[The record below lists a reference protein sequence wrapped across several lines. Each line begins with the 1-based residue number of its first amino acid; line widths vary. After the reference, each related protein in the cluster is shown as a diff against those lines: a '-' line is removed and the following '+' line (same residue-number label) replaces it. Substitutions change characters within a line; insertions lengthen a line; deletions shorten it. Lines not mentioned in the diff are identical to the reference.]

1 MSELETIASLKQQVN
16 EFRLS
21 EAALTQLETLLS
33 ASFEAPYRPEEL
45 VALASMVAGEAARA
59 LGALHGAFFLAERG
73 TARLIAVF
81 GSEMPTATIRF
92 APGEGLTGQAIQ
104 AQELLLFDNIPLPV
118 GSSLGKVTANCYLAV
133 SPLLFGGE
141 LYGVIELASIDP
153 FQPFEIQLL
162 EKMSRKVAFFLHL
175 RRQFQQVQ
183 EGQRTLEAEFSPQ
196 NVREAAT
203 TQADR
208 SQVSVQMVAGQPLA
222 PPENLARYQELNVQN
237 RELQVNAADLQEKLN
252 VAHRIIR
259 NYEQERQGQP
269 DLFSFEDIFAQAMAS
284 ATASYE
290 DQLAVAKAELSA
302 AQQQLIG
309 LTEQIGALT
318 AQLTAEAQI
327 AQAASL
333 KADGLA
339 HAMANAEA
347 NLASVEQKLAEVQ
360 TALTEGEAR
369 EAGLTGQLLQIEA
382 ELAEL
387 AEQLRQTE
395 LAREVAELVAES
407 ASREASEANAIR
419 QTLVLEN
426 KALGEQLLVAQQA
439 NTALEFSLG
448 ELQRSMAS
456 QMADLAA
463 QLASAQAQIATLEAA
478 SGEIHQD
485 LKREIADLQNQ
496 LAAAHQ
502 QVLALT
508 AELAETIR
516 TMDDRLAQTNKI
528 DQQHSAQATV
538 EITEMRARLA
548 SADTKCQA
556 QQLAIDQ
563 LTHIAQD
570 YEAQLKQAHQAIL
583 AKQRDLEAM
592 TEQLASKPAVPA
604 KTEQF
609 QAEMAASLEAAR
621 EMLLRKEEE
630 LLALRQVKSANGSA
644 TAHQRAELA
653 RWEQAVTGL
662 VAELQAKDSQLGTLG
677 HALADR
683 DRTLADAT
691 GLASEYSYQ
700 LNLAREEIRRLRA
713 EVEDLSRELD
723 RR

>member
-1 MSELETIASLKQQVN
+1 MSERETITSLRQQVN

-21 EAALTQLETLLS
+21 EAALAQLETLLS
-33 ASFEAPYRPEEL
+33 ASFEAPLRPQEL
-45 VALASMVAGEAARA
+45 AAFASMVAGEAARA

-81 GSEMPTATIRF
+81 GSEMPAATVRF

-183 EGQRTLEAEFSPQ
+183 EAHRTQEAGLSPQ
-196 NVREAAT
+196 NARESAA

-208 SQVSVQMVAGQPLA
+208 SQVVVEMVAGQPLA

-237 RELQVNAADLQEKLN
+237 RELQVKAADLQEKLN

-269 DLFSFEDIFAQAMAS
+269 ELFSFEDIFAQAMAS

-290 DQLAVAKAELSA
+290 EQLAVAKDELSA
-302 AQQQLIG
+302 AQQEIMG
-309 LTEQIGALT
+309 LTEQLGAFT
-318 AQLTAEAQI
+318 AQLTAEAQT

-339 HAMANAEA
+339 RAMVTAQA
-347 NLASVEQKLAEVQ
+347 NLASIEQKLAEVQ
-360 TALTEGEAR
+360 VALTEGRVR
-369 EAGLTGQLLQIEA
+369 EAGLSGQLLKVEA
-382 ELAEL
+382 ERSEL

-395 LAREVAELVAES
+395 LARQVAELAAES
-407 ASREASEANAIR
+407 AGRETSEANSTR

-426 KALGEQLLVAQQA
+426 KALGEQFVIAQQA
-439 NTALEFSLG
+439 STALEFSLG
-448 ELQRSMAS
+448 EMQRSMAS
-456 QMADLAA
+456 QTADLAT
-463 QLASAQAQIATLEAA
+463 QLANAQAQVATLQDA
-478 SGEIHQD
+478 SGNAHQD
-485 LKREIADLQNQ
+485 LELEIADLQNQ
-496 LAAAHQ
+496 LASVHQ
-502 QVLALT
+502 QVLSLT

-516 TMDDRLAQTNKI
+516 ALDDRLAQANKME
-528 DQQHSAQATV
+528 QQHSAQATV
-538 EITEMRARLA
+538 EMTEVMAQLA
-548 SADTKCQA
+548 NADTKYQA
-556 QQLAIDQ
+556 QQMAIEQ
-563 LTHIAQD
+563 LTNIAQD
-570 YEAQLKQAHQAIL
+570 YEAQLKQAHQAML
-583 AKQRDLEAM
+583 AKQRDLEMM
-592 TEQLASKPAVPA
+592 TEKLAGKETLPT

-609 QAEMAASLEAAR
+609 QAEMAASLEAVR

-630 LLALRQVKSANGSA
+630 LLALRQSKSANGST
-644 TAHQRAELA
+644 TANQRAELA

-713 EVEDLSRELD
+713 EVEDLSRELS